1 MSCPVFGLKLT
12 PVRVETEHLGNA
24 DAYRVT
30 REIPLP
36 YRFTKRSDSDDDF
49 AAAKSP
55 SKSTPLM
62 AKLKSIR
69 ATIVGES
76 AAGRGP
82 DALNV
87 GARGHAA
94 QREYEAR
101 RPGDVV
107 RSSSMRSSVQ
117 RSMSRRTAASD
128 DSNV

>member
-1 MSCPVFGLKLT
+1 
-12 PVRVETEHLGNA
+12 
-24 DAYRVT
+24 
-30 REIPLP
+30 
-36 YRFTKRSDSDDDF
+36 
-49 AAAKSP
+49 
-55 SKSTPLM
+55 M

-107 RSSSMRSSVQ
+107 RSSSMRSTVQ
-117 RSMSRRTAASD
+117 RTMSRRTAASD

>member
-1 MSCPVFGLKLT
+1 MTKL
-12 PVRVETEHLGNA
+12 RHL
-24 DAYRVT
+24 
-30 REIPLP
+30 
-36 YRFTKRSDSDDDF
+36 
-49 AAAKSP
+49 
-55 SKSTPLM
+55 
-62 AKLKSIR
+62 R

-107 RSSSMRSSVQ
+107 RSASLGRSAAVQ
-117 RSMSRRTAASD
+117 RTPSRRTNLSD